1 LRPNRHLV
9 TERPASL
16 AELTRRGAPTLAH
29 FLERDHPPSG
39 PLEWLGIAV
48 GELPELSARAR
59 TADEVHPESRNQ
71 SVAVRAPMLDAV
83 CDALAHAAATIS
95 AARDSLLVR
104 YPQAADEDGD
114 PEGYAELFEF
124 AHRDSP
130 RHAERLIAA
139 YAAFVAGAIETA
151 GALCDAER
159 ENDRAAMDSR
169 ARQLYA
175 ALSTALGELLAY
187 VRIVAADQARLG

>member
-1 LRPNRHLV
+1 V

-29 FLERDHPPSG
+29 YLERGNPPAG

-59 TADEVHPESRNQ
+59 TADEVHPESRTQ
-71 SVAVRAPMLDAV
+71 SVHVRAPLLDVLCA
-83 CDALAHAAATIS
+83 ALAHAAATIE
-95 AARDSLLVR
+95 AARDSLLER
-104 YPQAADEDGD
+104 HPDAAAEDGD
-114 PEGYAELFEF
+114 PEGYAELFEV

-130 RHAERLIAA
+130 RHAERLISA
-139 YAAFVAGAIETA
+139 YAAFIAGAIETA

-159 ENDRAAMDSR
+159 DGDQVAIAARSS
-169 ARQLYA
+169 QLYA
-175 ALSTALGELLAY
+175 ALTTALGELLAY

>member
-1 LRPNRHLV
+1 M

-29 FLERDHPPSG
+29 YLERDHPPSG

-48 GELPELSARAR
+48 GQLPELSARAR

-71 SVAVRAPMLDAV
+71 SVAVRAPLLDAL
-83 CDALAHAAATIS
+83 CEALAHAASTIA
-95 AARDSLLVR
+95 AARDSLLER
-104 YPQAADEDGD
+104 HPEAAEEDGD
-114 PEGYAELFEF
+114 PEGYAELFEV

-130 RHAERLIAA
+130 RHAERLISA
-139 YAAFVAGAIETA
+139 YAAFIAGAIETA

-159 ENDRAAMDSR
+159 ENDHGAMESR
-169 ARQLYA
+169 AGQLYA
-175 ALSTALGELLAY
+175 ALTTALGELLAY